1 MIELTHVTKK
11 YDNEFEAISDLSLFI
26 DKGEFVFL
34 TGQSGAGKTTLL
46 KLIYREEIPSSGTIS
61 VCGVETQSKTPIKN
75 LRKTTPVLR
84 RKIGI
89 VFQDMRL
96 LNKYS
101 VFDNVAFAARVL
113 GGSEQNIKK
122 RVFKS
127 LANVGLAH
135 KACNFPLQLSG
146 GEQQRVAIARA
157 IVNEPLILIAD
168 EPTGNLDR
176 VISDEIFSLLQE
188 INNWG
193 TTLIMS
199 THDLSFVN
207 RTSYREI
214 VLSKGKVIK
223 GTASRINPA
232 PISIPY

>member
-1 MIELTHVTKK
+1 MIEFIHAAKT
-11 YDNEFEAISDLSLFI
+11 YDKRYEAISDLSMFV

-46 KLIYREEIPSSGTIS
+46 KLIYREEVPSGGTVS
-61 VCGVETQSKTPIKN
+61 VCGITTQAQTP
-75 LRKTTPVLR
+75 LRDLRRTTPVLR
-84 RKIGI
+84 KKIGI
-89 VFQDMRL
+89 IFQDMRL
-96 LNKYS
+96 LNTYS
-101 VFDNVAFAARVL
+101 VFDNVAFAARIL
-113 GGSEQNIKK
+113 GGNERSIKK

-127 LANVGLAH
+127 LAVVGLAH
-135 KACNFPLQLSG
+135 KSCNFPLQLSG

-193 TTLIMS
+193 TTVIMS
-199 THDLSFVN
+199 THDLSFTQ
-207 RTSYREI
+207 RMSYREI
-214 VLSKGKVIK
+214 VLSHGKIIK
-223 GTASRINPA
+223 GIVSRIYKV
-232 PISIPY
+232 S

>member
-1 MIELTHVTKK
+1 MIEFTHITKK
-11 YDNEFEAISDLSLFI
+11 YDDEFEAISDLSLFI

-46 KLIYREEIPSSGTIS
+46 KLIYREEIPTSGLVS
-61 VCGVETQSKTPIKN
+61 VCGAITQAKTPLKY
-75 LRKTTPVLR
+75 LRKTTPALR

-96 LNKYS
+96 LNTHS
-101 VFDNVAFAARVL
+101 VFDNVAFAARIL

-127 LANVGLAH
+127 LAVVGLAH
-135 KACNFPLQLSG
+135 KCCNFPLQLSG
-146 GEQQRVAIARA
+146 GEQQRVAVARA

-176 VISDEIFSLLQE
+176 AISDEIFSLLQE

-193 TTLIMS
+193 TTVIMS

-214 VLSKGKVIK
+214 VLSRGKIVKGI
-223 GTASRINPA
+223 ASRINPA
-232 PISIPY
+232 PVAL

>member
-1 MIELTHVTKK
+1 MVEFTHVTKK
-11 YDNEFEAISDLSLFI
+11 YDNEFEAISDLSIFI

-34 TGQSGAGKTTLL
+34 TGQSGAGKTTML
-46 KLIYREEIPSSGTIS
+46 KLIYREEIPTSGTVS
-61 VCGVETQSKTPIKN
+61 VCRIETQSKTPIRD
-75 LRKTTPVLR
+75 LRKFTPLIR

-89 VFQDMRL
+89 VFQDIRL
-96 LNKYS
+96 LNAYS
-101 VFDNVAFAARVL
+101 VYDNVAFAARIL
-113 GGSEQNIKK
+113 GGSEQSIKK

-127 LANVGLAH
+127 LAVVGLAH
-135 KACNFPLQLSG
+135 KICNFPLQLSG

-193 TTLIMS
+193 TTVIMS
-199 THDLSFVN
+199 THDLSFVSK
-207 RTSYREI
+207 TSYREI

-223 GTASRINPA
+223 GKSNRVKYEKI
-232 PISIPY
+232 